1 MDIFLNLLEVIVW
14 RRYFQGLA
22 CILISWHA
30 HCVINLRKTLKSLQ
44 IGNFYERLKLQLN
57 GGDNM
62 KTIEK
67 LLMILGFVGVLTFSM
82 FAQTPTGTIEGIVT
96 DPQGAVVQGATVGIT
111 DVATGRTVTVT
122 SNEEGLFTVRS
133 LTPGRYTVKI
143 EKEGFNTAT
152 VENVVVQVG

>member
-1 MDIFLNLLEVIVW
+1 
-14 RRYFQGLA
+14 
-22 CILISWHA
+22 
-30 HCVINLRKTLKSLQ
+30 
-44 IGNFYERLKLQLN
+44 
-57 GGDNM
+57 M